1 MRFPHNV
8 KIFRGQ
14 LDAAPFAGVF
24 FLLLIFLF
32 AQSSIIFTPGVPIR
46 LPELANLPG
55 VTTPTISLAVDED
68 GVIYFE
74 NRISTEEQL
83 REQLRAKVASST
95 ESITLVI
102 QADRQ
107 VRYETLVHLAVLA
120 RDVGIKDALLATRPP
135 VVPEPLSSSP

>member
-46 LPELANLPG
+46 LPELTNLPG